1 MAVPGGVNVIIG
13 PEITIV
19 FCETRMLSPT
29 GRCKTFDG
37 GADGYVRGE
46 GCGVIVLKRFSD
58 AVRDKDNILALIRGS
73 AVNQDGR
80 SSSLTAPNGLAQQ
93 ALVRQALKVAG
104 RRPSGLDYNSAP
116 RTRPPLGG
124 LTSVWALRL
133 GLWGGTEGKASI
145 RRCRV
150 VTYLP

>member
-13 PEITIV
+13 PEISIS
-19 FCETRMLSPT
+19 FCKTRMLSPT
-29 GRCKTFDG
+29 GRCKTFDA

-93 ALVRQALKVAG
+93 ALARQALKVAG
-104 RRPSGLDYNSAP
+104 ISPPQDCSISTHRTPPALCGAP
-116 RTRPPLGG
+116 
-124 LTSVWALRL
+124 
-133 GLWGGTEGKASI
+133 
-145 RRCRV
+145 
-150 VTYLP
+150 